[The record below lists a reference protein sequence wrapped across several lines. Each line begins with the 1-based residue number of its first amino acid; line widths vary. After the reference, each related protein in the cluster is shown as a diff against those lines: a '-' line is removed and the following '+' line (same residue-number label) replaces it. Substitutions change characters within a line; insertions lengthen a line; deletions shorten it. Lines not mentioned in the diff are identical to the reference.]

1 MSDLQA
7 ESFSAPRRFRFVIRC
22 NNENSDFSLFFR
34 DRLDN
39 LDTIGIEVRRRLIQN
54 QKPGVMQES
63 KSVFE
68 ALLHARGIDSNA
80 VVPPRPQVDKFK
92 QLFHSRIERRFSR
105 ANP

>member
-7 ESFSAPRRFRFVIRC
+7 ESFSAPGRFRFVIRC

-34 DRLDN
+34 DGLDN
-39 LDTIGIEVRRRLIQN
+39 LDTIGIEVRCRFIQN
-54 QKPGVMQES
+54 QEPGPMKES

-68 ALLHARGIDSNA
+68 ALLHARGINSDA
-80 VVPPRPQVDKFK
+80 VVPPGPQVAKFQ
-92 QLFHSRIERRFSR
+92 QLLHLRIGRGPSR